1 MTGMSRAG
9 RRNRPTIGAQAG
21 FTYLGVL
28 AVIVIMGIMGQAAV
42 TLQSHRKRVDQ
53 EAELAFRGQAY
64 VAAIHSYYEAG
75 DPVMHYPRNLDD
87 LLYDRRFLHK
97 RHIRRLYDDP
107 IVGGDWVLV
116 RAADGGI
123 AGVVSSSAARPIQR
137 ANFPKGLEAFEGA
150 GSYADW
156 MFEYVPPAND
166 G

>member
-9 RRNRPTIGAQAG
+9 RRNRLGFGAQSG

-53 EAELAFRGQAY
+53 EAELLFRGQAY
-64 VAAIHSYYEAG
+64 VAAVGGYYQAG
-75 DPVMHYPRNLDD
+75 EPVRQYPRNLDD

-107 IVGGDWVLV
+107 VAGGDWILV

-123 AGVVSSSAARPIQR
+123 AGVVSSSDAGPIKR

-156 MFEYVPPAND
+156 IFEYVPPAAD
-166 G
+166 R